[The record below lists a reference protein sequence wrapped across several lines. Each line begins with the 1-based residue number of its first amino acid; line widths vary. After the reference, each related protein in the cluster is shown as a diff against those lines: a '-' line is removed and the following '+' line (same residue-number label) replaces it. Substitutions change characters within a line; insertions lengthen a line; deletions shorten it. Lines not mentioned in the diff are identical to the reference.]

1 MTPHL
6 VGDHSVL
13 DTACQLLRRVVVA
26 LEQPQ
31 SPRVAPYQSKTTTTD
46 PTLALATALVGLLRN
61 LSANNDVKTMLFG
74 RISSRGGDDAVV
86 VSVPHAVVQ
95 FMTYYP
101 HAARLQKHA
110 CGWVAAVTLRQ
121 PHSAATLIQ
130 NVHMHTHIVT
140 AMQRHSQSVPLQRQA
155 ALALRNLVSRASH
168 ELKQQVLD
176 EAPTTEYALR
186 HVAGQWLTCQ
196 DEVYAALRDLGFCP
210 QPHSTSWWSR
220 MIATIHGP

>member
-46 PTLALATALVGLLRN
+46 PMLALATALVGRLRN
-61 LSANNDVKTMLFG
+61 LSANDDVKTMLFG
-74 RISSRGGDDAVV
+74 RNSPRGGGKDDTVV

-95 FMTYYP
+95 LMTYYP
-101 HAARLQKHA
+101 QAARLQKHA

-121 PHSAATLIQ
+121 PYIAAILIQ
-130 NVHMHTHIVT
+130 NVHVHTHIVT
-140 AMQRHSQSVPLQRQA
+140 AMQQHAQSVPLQRQA

-176 EAPTTEYALR
+176 EAPTTE
-186 HVAGQWLTCQ
+186 
-196 DEVYAALRDLGFCP
+196 
-210 QPHSTSWWSR
+210 
-220 MIATIHGP
+220 